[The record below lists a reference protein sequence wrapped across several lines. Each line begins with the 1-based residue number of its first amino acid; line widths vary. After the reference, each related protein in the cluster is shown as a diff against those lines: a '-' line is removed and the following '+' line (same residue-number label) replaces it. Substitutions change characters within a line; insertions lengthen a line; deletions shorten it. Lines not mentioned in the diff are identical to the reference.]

1 MKLIIL
7 MFAMLFS
14 AALYAS
20 QPDYED
26 YLLGAGDTVKV
37 NVYNNDDFETETKI
51 SANGNI
57 LLPWIGEIKVAGL
70 TTIQASHDI
79 ATQLSKKGFII
90 EPQVNMA
97 VTVYDSKTFSV
108 LGNVAKPGKYP
119 LDRPLTLTDALSL
132 AGGSLPTGSDI
143 VTVMSSNDGAGSKH
157 TYDLRDFFINGN
169 QASNPKIF
177 PKDVIYVPN
186 YPVFYIYGQVQTP
199 NAYKLERNMTVSQA
213 LATGGGL
220 TLRATKRVIKIDR
233 TNPDGSISK
242 LEAKGSDLLHANDV
256 LFVEESLF

>member
-1 MKLIIL
+1 MKMIIL
-7 MFAMLFS
+7 TLS
-14 AALYAS
+14 LLLSTAANAV

-37 NVYNNDDFETETKI
+37 IVYNNDDLVTETKI

-57 LLPWIGEIKVAGL
+57 LFPWIGEIKVAGI
-70 TTIQASHDI
+70 TTTQASHDI
-79 ATQLSKKGFII
+79 AAQLSKKGFII
-90 EPQVNMA
+90 EPQVNMT

-108 LGNVAKPGKYP
+108 LGNIAKPGKYP

-143 VTVMSSNDGAGSKH
+143 VTVMSSNDGNATKH
-157 TYDLRDFFINGN
+157 IYDLRDFFINGN
-169 QASNPKIF
+169 PASNPKVS
-177 PKDVIYVPN
+177 PKDIIFIPN
-186 YPVFYIYGQVQTP
+186 FPVFYIYGQVQTP

-220 TLRATKRVIKIDR
+220 TLRATKRVIKIER
-233 TNPDGSISK
+233 TSPDGSTSK
-242 LEAKGSDLLHANDV
+242 LEAKGSDLLQANDV

>member
-1 MKLIIL
+1 
-7 MFAMLFS
+7 
-14 AALYAS
+14 
-20 QPDYED
+20 
-26 YLLGAGDTVKV
+26 
-37 NVYNNDDFETETKI
+37 
-51 SANGNI
+51 
-57 LLPWIGEIKVAGL
+57 
-70 TTIQASHDI
+70 
-79 ATQLSKKGFII
+79 
-90 EPQVNMA
+90 MA

-186 YPVFYIYGQVQTP
+186 YQVFYIYGQVQTP